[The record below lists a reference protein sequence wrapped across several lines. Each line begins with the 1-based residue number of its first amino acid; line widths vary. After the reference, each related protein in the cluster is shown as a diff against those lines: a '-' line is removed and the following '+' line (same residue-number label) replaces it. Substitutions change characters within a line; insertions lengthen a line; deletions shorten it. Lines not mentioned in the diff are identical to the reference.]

1 MRLQCICAAGLISF
15 ATGLGIGDYTASA
28 SIYSYSLV
36 GTLSDGGSVSGNFA
50 IDWGTS
56 SGILNISSLTITDPI
71 FSGTVLNLQSQQTQF
86 GTCSGT
92 SCVPFHLNSNPAPF
106 SLGINLAFS
115 PPDPNGSISLLLLAS
130 FSRIV
135 AQRFSPTF
143 ADTTGDFT
151 SASVT
156 QTLNETPVPASL
168 PLFATGLGV
177 LGLLG
182 WRRKRKMIEKCAAQG
197 AGAAKLKLRI
207 E

>member
-28 SIYSYSLV
+28 STYSYSLV

-50 IDWGTS
+50 VDWGTS
-56 SGILNISSLTITDPI
+56 SGILNVSSLTITDPV

-86 GTCSGT
+86 GNCSGT
-92 SCVPFHLNSNPAPF
+92 SCAPFHLNSNPAPF
-106 SLGINLAFS
+106 LLGINLAFS
-115 PPDPNGSISLLLLAS
+115 PPDPNGAISLLLLPS
-130 FSRIV
+130 FSRVV

-156 QTLNETPVPASL
+156 QTLIETPAPAAL
-168 PLFATGLGV
+168 PLFATGLGA

-182 WRRKRKMIEKCAAQG
+182 WRRKRKAAAQSC
-197 AGAAKLKLRI
+197 
-207 E
+207 